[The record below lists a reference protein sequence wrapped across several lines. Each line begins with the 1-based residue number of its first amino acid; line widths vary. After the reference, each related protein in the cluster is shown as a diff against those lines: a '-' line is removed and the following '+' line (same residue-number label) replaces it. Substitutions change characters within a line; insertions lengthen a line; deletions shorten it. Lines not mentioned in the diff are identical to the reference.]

1 MKPLNSLHTFVLADR
16 LATIYSRSC
25 HSVNRWQAFKK
36 HEMYEQAYIKERI
49 DDHIKLY
56 GAKAGQSDHIWPVR
70 SQLTHITFQQTLNY
84 DHEWLICYGQ
94 M

>member
-1 MKPLNSLHTFVLADR
+1 
-16 LATIYSRSC
+16 
-25 HSVNRWQAFKK
+25 
-36 HEMYEQAYIKERI
+36 MYEQACIKDRI
-49 DDHIKLY
+49 DDHIKWY